1 MLKLIALAALVA
13 VGMPGEAFAAGSVFG
28 TVTKKGN
35 ELFADVRKV
44 VFIMGGFG
52 LVGLAVAAIFGAVK
66 WKWFASLAFGLAVV
80 AVATAVTEYV
90 GAQDGLTANNT
101 LN

>member
-13 VGMPGEAFAAGSVFG
+13 VGMPSEAC
-28 TVTKKGN
+28 
-35 ELFADVRKV
+35 ADVFTTVNNKGKDLFKNVRTV

-80 AVATAVTEYV
+80 AVASSVIQYATGKGGMVEADT
-90 GAQDGLTANNT
+90 LTG
-101 LN
+101 

>member
-13 VGMPGEAFAAGSVFG
+13 VGMPGEACADVFG
-28 TVTKKGN
+28 TVNTKGKD
-35 ELFADVRKV
+35 LFKNVRTV

-80 AVATAVTEYV
+80 AVAASVIEYATGKGGMV
-90 GAQDGLTANNT
+90 EADTLTG
-101 LN
+101 